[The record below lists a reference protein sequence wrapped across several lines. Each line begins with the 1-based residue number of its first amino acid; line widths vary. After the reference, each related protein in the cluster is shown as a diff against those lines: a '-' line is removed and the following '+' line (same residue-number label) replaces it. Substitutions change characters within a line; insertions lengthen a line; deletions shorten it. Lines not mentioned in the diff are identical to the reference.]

1 MTKFTEHFVN
11 LIKRISI
18 IRLDGTDLINL
29 HLTDMDSPFPELDKA
44 EPGMYPPCLR
54 QECRRGYAETWLSN
68 VGFGGCKA
76 EVVTYNQL
84 QAIVI
89 P

>member
-1 MTKFTEHFVN
+1 MTKFTEHFIN

-18 IRLDGTDLINL
+18 IRLDGTDQINL
-29 HLTDMDSPFPELDKA
+29 HLTDMDSPFPELEMA
-44 EPGMYPPCLR
+44 EPGMHPPCLS

-68 VGFGGCKA
+68 VGFSGCKA
-76 EVVTYNQL
+76 ELITYTGSQD
-84 QAIVI
+84 IVI